1 MFSYQK
7 AGSLLRVASS
17 TLWWWLEGGTRRR
30 RVYRPVIRPEAT
42 GSRSV
47 TWGEFVE
54 AGLLRQYRRVHD
66 VKLSELRA
74 FIDAVRDEFRVPY
87 PLAHQRPFV
96 GPGRRLM
103 LELQDEL
110 RLSPDLCL
118 VAVAS
123 GQLVLTG
130 PAEDFIARVEWEN
143 DVPTAWR
150 PHEDVLSPVRM
161 QPSQR
166 FGLPSVGGVRTEV
179 LWEQVESGAGV
190 DEVAGDFDLSAA
202 DVRWALS
209 YENSARAAA

>member
-7 AGSLLRVASS
+7 AGRLLRVAPS
-17 TLWWWLEGGTRRR
+17 TLWWWLEGGTRRHK
-30 RVYRPVIRPEAT
+30 VYRPVIRPEAT

-54 AGLLRQYRRVHD
+54 AGLLRQYRRVHE

-74 FIDAVRDEFRVPY
+74 FIDAVRDELGVPY

-96 GPGRRLM
+96 GPGRKLM
-103 LELQDEL
+103 LELQNEL
-110 RLSPDLCL
+110 SLSPDLCL

-130 PAEDFIARVEWEN
+130 PAEDFIARVEWDD
-143 DVPTAWR
+143 DVPKAWR
-150 PHEDVLSPVRM
+150 PHEDLLSPVRM

-190 DEVAGDFDLSAA
+190 DEVADDFNLSAA

-209 YENSARAAA
+209 YENSAHAAA